1 MDVLSILARKDPLVL
16 RPDARRVIARL
27 YLPGQEIM
35 DNELSRADSVIERVL
50 GMTDEEVLTVLNETI
65 GRYGDRHANFRGI
78 LAENFAL
85 IAHHQPKLVVNST
98 ERRDLIGAYFTKEYS
113 VEGAAFFNPSIVL
126 HPDQTGLEEGELRF
140 IMSVRA
146 VGEGHISSIEF
157 RTGVLSD
164 SQKIEIDEPG
174 TSLVTG
180 QASHGP
186 MSIDFLRDALA
197 DFEDEAASRY
207 FLSLLPD
214 QFSPSHLHEAI
225 SSLEQDDLTR
235 NSTKEIVKE
244 IRWISSCNYRIEFP
258 HDSEISERVLYPTS
272 VDESH
277 GMEDARFT
285 QFTED
290 DGQVTYLGT
299 YTAYNGFQVKPHLI
313 QTQDFRTFDVTRLI
327 GPAAKNKGMAIF
339 PRRIN
344 GKYVALSRWDRENIS
359 VAYSENMYR
368 WIEPVSIHIPE
379 QPWEFTQLGNCG
391 SPIETPEGW
400 LVITH
405 GVGPMRE
412 YGIGALLLDLN
423 DPTVVIGN
431 LSLPLLSADA
441 EEREGYTP
449 NVVYSCGALLH
460 NETLLLPYGYS
471 DAAVRFAYV
480 DLPGLVKQIRGHL

>member
-1 MDVLSILARKDPLVL
+1 MDALSIMARKDPLVL
-16 RPDARRVIARL
+16 HPDARRVIARL

-35 DNELSRADSVIERVL
+35 DNQLSRADSVIERVL
-50 GMTDEEVLTVLNETI
+50 GMTDEEVSTILNETI
-65 GRYGDRHANFRGI
+65 GRYGDRHPNFRDL

-85 IAHHQPKLVVNST
+85 IAHHLPKLIVDST

-113 VEGAAFFNPSIVL
+113 VEGAAFFNPSIVA
-126 HPDQTGLEEGELRF
+126 HPDQTGLENGQLRF
-140 IMSVRA
+140 VMSVRA

-157 RTGVLSD
+157 RTGILTNSESVH
-164 SQKIEIDEPG
+164 IDDPG
-174 TSLVTG
+174 THLVTG
-180 QASHGP
+180 QSSHGA
-186 MSIDFLRDALA
+186 MSIEFLRDAL
-197 DFEDEAASRY
+197 DEFEDEAASKY

-214 QFSPSHLHEAI
+214 QFSAAHLHEAI
-225 SSLEQDDLTR
+225 ASVEQDELTR
-235 NSTKEIVKE
+235 NSTKEIIKE

-258 HDSEISERVLYPTS
+258 YERELSERVLYPTS

-285 QFTED
+285 RFTEE
-290 DGQVTYLGT
+290 DGRTMYIGT

-313 QTQDFRTFDVTRLI
+313 QTNDFRTFDITRLI
-327 GPAAKNKGMAIF
+327 GPASKNKGMALF

-344 GKYVALSRWDRENIS
+344 GKYLALSRWDRENIS
-359 VAYSENMYR
+359 VASSEDMYK
-368 WIEPVSIHIPE
+368 WVDPVNVHIPE

-391 SPIETPEGW
+391 SPIETPDGW

-412 YGIGALLLDLN
+412 YGIGALLLDLV
-423 DPTVVIGN
+423 DPTKVIGS
-431 LSLPLLSADA
+431 LSLPLLTADA

-460 NETLLLPYGYS
+460 GDTLLLPYGYS

-480 DLPGLVKQIRGHL
+480 DLPELLKQLHGHL

>member
-1 MDVLSILARKDPLVL
+1 MDALSILARKDPLVL

-35 DNELSRADSVIERVL
+35 DNELSRADSVIERIL
-50 GMTDEEVLTVLNETI
+50 GMTDEEVLTILNETI
-65 GRYGDRHANFRGI
+65 GRYGDRHPNFRNI
-78 LAENFAL
+78 LAEHFAL
-85 IAHHQPKLVVNST
+85 IAHHLPKLVVDST

-126 HPDQTGLEEGELRF
+126 HPDQTGLESGQLRF

-157 RTGVLSD
+157 RTGVMTNSE
-164 SQKIEIDEPG
+164 EIHIDDPG
-174 TSLVTG
+174 THLVTG
-180 QASHGP
+180 QASHGAI
-186 MSIDFLRDALA
+186 SIEFLRDALD
-197 DFEDEAASRY
+197 DFEDEAASKY

-214 QFSPSHLHEAI
+214 QFSTAHLHEAI
-225 SSLEQDDLTR
+225 ASLEQDELTR
-235 NSTKEIVKE
+235 NSTKEVIKE
-244 IRWISSCNYRIEFP
+244 IRWIAACNYRIEFP
-258 HDSEISERVLYPTS
+258 HDRELSERILYPTS

-285 QFTED
+285 QFTDD
-290 DGQVTYLGT
+290 DGRVSYLGT

-313 QTQDFRTFDVTRLI
+313 QTNDFRTFDVTRLI
-327 GPAAKNKGMAIF
+327 GPAAKNKGMALF
-339 PRRIN
+339 PRRVN
-344 GKYVALSRWDRENIS
+344 GKYLALSRWDRENIS
-359 VAYSENMYR
+359 VASSENMFK
-368 WIEPVSIHIPE
+368 WFDPVNVHTPE

-391 SPIETPEGW
+391 SPIETLDGW

-423 DPTVVIGN
+423 DPTKVIGN
-431 LSLPLLSADA
+431 LSLPLLTADA
-441 EEREGYTP
+441 DEREGYTP

-460 NETLLLPYGYS
+460 GDTLLLPYGYS
-471 DAAVRFAYV
+471 DIAVRFAFV
-480 DLPGLVKQIRGHL
+480 DLPELLKQLHGHL